1 MSDHILRGMNILRR
15 GLLFLGLA
23 CSTCLAQTVDRLRLS
38 TDAETRELVSQAEGL
53 LAGGESQ
60 RAYELLMPH
69 EAALAGDVLYDYVL
83 GVAALDTGRLSEAIF
98 SLRRALTVEPGF
110 SGARMELARAYYESG
125 NPELARPLF
134 NQLLGENPPAPV
146 AGVIREYLQAIDRAP
161 VAPQSRFLPYVE
173 LVAGYD
179 SNANGSTSDQQF
191 LGFTLSP
198 DNVETESQFAELRA
212 GFDWF
217 VPRSSRFGW
226 IVNAGVS
233 HRANPDASFV
243 DTTIVNGLGGF
254 NWQRAEWFGRAAID
268 GYWGSRDGNPNE
280 SYAGLDALL
289 GRRLNERWDLTLSL
303 RGGAQRYDESI
314 EVLDVDRVMYGLGMT
329 RRFSSRAQLS
339 VQLLGGNDNERQEG
353 SPYGNSKLGGRASLS
368 APVGDSAWLLASL
381 GTLESDFDGLFFGT
395 PRKDT
400 LFSSVLQL
408 EFRDVL
414 TDGLAIIPRVRYVNN
429 DSDVELYSYDRTEL
443 GIAIR
448 WTPQP

>member
-1 MSDHILRGMNILRR
+1 
-15 GLLFLGLA
+15 
-23 CSTCLAQTVDRLRLS
+23 
-38 TDAETRELVSQAEGL
+38 
-53 LAGGESQ
+53 
-60 RAYELLMPH
+60 
-69 EAALAGDVLYDYVL
+69 
-83 GVAALDTGRLSEAIF
+83 
-98 SLRRALTVEPGF
+98 
-110 SGARMELARAYYESG
+110 
-125 NPELARPLF
+125 
-134 NQLLGENPPAPV
+134 
-146 AGVIREYLQAIDRAP
+146 
-161 VAPQSRFLPYVE
+161 
-173 LVAGYD
+173 
-179 SNANGSTSDQQF
+179 
-191 LGFTLSP
+191 
-198 DNVETESQFAELRA
+198 
-212 GFDWF
+212 
-217 VPRSSRFGW
+217 
-226 IVNAGVS
+226 
-233 HRANPDASFV
+233 
-243 DTTIVNGLGGF
+243 
-254 NWQRAEWFGRAAID
+254 
-268 GYWGSRDGNPNE
+268 
-280 SYAGLDALL
+280 LL